1 MPTVS
6 TNDLADYPAGTTVI
20 VDGERLELHKRY
32 QTADGVRVVLI
43 RPQYDADH
51 GPAGLVRIEVAR
63 ADLDEPLWQ
72 VEPLWLEDPPVY
84 RREREDDR

>member
-6 TNDLADYPAGTTVI
+6 TNDLADYPVGAEVL

-32 QTADGVRVVLI
+32 QTAEGVAVYLL
-43 RPQYDADH
+43 RPRFDADH

-63 ADLDEPLWQ
+63 ADLDEPLWE
-72 VEPLWLEDPPVY
+72 VAPLYAEDPPVY
-84 RREREDDR
+84 RPKEEGR

>member
-6 TNDLADYPAGTTVI
+6 TNDLADYPVGTTVT

-32 QTADGVRVVLI
+32 QVADGVAVWLL

-63 ADLDEPLWQ
+63 GDLDEPLWE
-72 VEPLWLEDPPVY
+72 VAPLWLEAPPVY
-84 RREREDDR
+84 RRVEEGR